1 MGVGREGEK
10 ETSDP
15 LWCVFVSACLS
26 PSVTIARALVNNKFN
41 LDLLLHNALSWKTLW
56 LANLEAQFR

>member
-1 MGVGREGEK
+1 MVGVEREGEK
-10 ETSDP
+10 ETDT

-26 PSVTIARALVNNKFN
+26 SVTITIALVNSKFN

-56 LANLEAQFR
+56 LANLEA